1 MRVAENLSADGADS
15 CQSDPPTQCRW
26 IAGQIQMISLISG
39 EVVIFQESFTV
50 TVKY

>member
-1 MRVAENLSADGADS
+1 MAAREMNREK
-15 CQSDPPTQCRW
+15 SDFPTQYPW